1 MTQALLIQFPASTLS
16 HRGTSRGLWQR
27 LVQSIRDRVMAPIDR
42 LARAADVGHVLE
54 ERTAGRPRARAVFR
68 LRNLSPCAGFK
79 HLKHL
84 T

>member
-1 MTQALLIQFPASTLS
+1 MTQALLIHFPAA
-16 HRGTSRGLWQR
+16 TSRRQPAVTALWR
-27 LVQSIRDRVMAPIDR
+27 RMFRPVRDLVMGPIDR

-54 ERTAGRPRARAVFR
+54 QRAAGRPRSRAVFA
-68 LRNLSPCAGFK
+68 LRSLSPCAAFK

>member
-1 MTQALLIQFPASTLS
+1 MTQALLIYVPASTP
-16 HRGTSRGLWQR
+16 SRRTGQR
-27 LVQSIRDRVMAPIDR
+27 SPWRRMVRAMRDLVMGPIDR

-54 ERTAGRPRARAVFR
+54 ARAAGRPRARATFA
-68 LRNLSPCAGFK
+68 LRSLSPCAAFE